1 MVITGLS
8 KLYKFYWPNAID
20 TQMDKETI
28 NDSKNLLEDPLNK
41 TDSKDIVLSFNVYKS
56 KKGKKLQYARKNNF

>member
-28 NDSKNLLEDPLNK
+28 NDSKNLLEDPPNK
-41 TDSKDIVLSFNVYKS
+41 TDSKDIVLSFNVCKS

>member
-28 NDSKNLLEDPLNK
+28 NDSKNLLEDPPNK
-41 TDSKDIVLSFNVYKS
+41 TVSKDIVLSFNVYKS

>member
-28 NDSKNLLEDPLNK
+28 NDSKNLLEDPPNK

-56 KKGKKLQYARKNNF
+56 

>member
-28 NDSKNLLEDPLNK
+28 NDSKNLLEDPPNK
-41 TDSKDIVLSFNVYKS
+41 TDFKDIVLSFNVYKS

>member
-1 MVITGLS
+1 
-8 KLYKFYWPNAID
+8 
-20 TQMDKETI
+20 MDKETI
-28 NDSKNLLEDPLNK
+28 NDSKNLLEDPPNK

>member
-1 MVITGLS
+1 MVITELS

-28 NDSKNLLEDPLNK
+28 NDSKNLLEDPPNK

>member
-28 NDSKNLLEDPLNK
+28 NDSKNLLEDPPNK

>member
-56 KKGKKLQYARKNNF
+56 KKGKKLQ

>member
-28 NDSKNLLEDPLNK
+28 NDSKNLLEDPPNK
-41 TDSKDIVLSFNVYKS
+41 TDSKDIVLYFNVYKS